1 MWEICITS
9 VLLGI
14 GLAMDAFAASLANGI
29 NDCKMKI
36 NKVILIAFMFAF
48 FQALMPFIG
57 YLVGSSILT
66 KIEWIIPWVAL
77 ILLGYIGGKMI
88 YDGTKQ
94 KDEDCGEKKKLTFAL
109 LIVQA
114 IATSIDALS
123 VGFTISD
130 YLLKEAIVSVCII
143 AAVTFIICFIGV
155 FIGKNIVSKLGKRSC
170 GESKKLES
178 RAEIFGGAI
187 LLAIGIEIF
196 ISGMFF

>member
-94 KDEDCGEKKKLTFAL
+94 KKKLTFAL

-143 AAVTFIICFIGV
+143 AVVTFIICFIGV
-155 FIGKNIVSKLGKRSC
+155 FIGKNIVSKLGNRSC